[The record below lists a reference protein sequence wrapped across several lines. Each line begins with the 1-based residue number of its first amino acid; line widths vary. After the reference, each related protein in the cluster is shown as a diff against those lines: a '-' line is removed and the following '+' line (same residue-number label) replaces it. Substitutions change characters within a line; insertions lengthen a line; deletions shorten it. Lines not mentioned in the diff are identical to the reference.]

1 MFSKPKAQTPSPAR
15 EAQMLSDIEDKRD
28 QFMLSCAE
36 GRKAQTLNETVTGT
50 PHSLG
55 MPPQLTMTLSVGSAV
70 DPGML
75 VHG

>member
-1 MFSKPKAQTPSPAR
+1 MQKVGKV
-15 EAQMLSDIEDKRD
+15 L
-28 QFMLSCAE
+28 
-36 GRKAQTLNETVTGT
+36 TLNETVTGT

-75 VHG
+75 VHGKFRPMWVRVRKQILKH